1 MFSPNSW
8 SSIASADSFLR
19 GLRGERMP
27 LIRHNNQEFTVNE
40 QDYLLITK
48 QYFRDCIFHSHLMP
62 YLQSLQ
68 LRLSKNC
75 KEIDKRGDYQLKINS
90 LLSEI
95 EKLPKEEQLNY
106 KIIPDNHEKYRKLY
120 FVC

>member
-62 YLQSLQ
+62 SLQSLQ
-68 LRLSKNC
+68 LILSKNF